1 MEMLKMSFTDG
12 DYRDYVKKI
21 TKGMMYDRF
30 ASEQVF
36 QINKKTWKYKITEPP
51 EEELEK
57 EKKLRDIRGGQ

>member
-1 MEMLKMSFTDG
+1 MSFTDG

-30 ASEQVF
+30 AGEQVF
-36 QINKKTWKYKITEPP
+36 QINKKNWKYKITEPS